1 MAADLKE
8 PPMRAAWLAALAI
21 VALTTGFASVRAET
35 GTGALKVLL
44 LTDGTD
50 VARWAPA
57 IPLLEAA
64 GLRVQLLPPAPDDF
78 VDETQWALNDG
89 PTVLVGAG
97 WSGTAISAIGS
108 DHRVKALVYLAAS
121 APEAGEDFNALAA
134 RFSVPAEGV
143 KRMEAAAP
151 ITRKIDSTAL
161 QEKPRFYAVST
172 QDAALPEGLQRFYA
186 ARLKAKTIVLDAM
199 ESRPREIAGL
209 ILEAAG
215 MKPAACGGVEDDGT
229 GACAAP
235 ALPRSLADGCKCT
248 KTPLESLI
256 EP

>member
-1 MAADLKE
+1 
-8 PPMRAAWLAALAI
+8 MRASWLALFV
-21 VALTTGFASVRAET
+21 VALTTGFTPAQADTGVR
-35 GTGALKVLL
+35 GPKVLL

-89 PTVLVGAG
+89 PTVLVGVG
-97 WSGTAISAIGS
+97 WSGTAISVIGG
-108 DHRVKALVYLAAS
+108 DQRVTALVYLAAS
-121 APEAGEDFNALAA
+121 APEAGEDFNALAT
-134 RFSVPAEGV
+134 RFAVPAEGV
-143 KRMEAAAP
+143 TRMEAAAP
-151 ITRKIDSTAL
+151 LTRRIDGAAL
-161 QEKPRFYAVST
+161 REKPRFYAVAS

-186 ARLKAKTIVLDAM
+186 VRMKAKTVVLDAF
-199 ESRPREIAGL
+199 ETRPREIAGL

-215 MKPAACGGVEDDGT
+215 MKPAACGAADDNGT

-235 ALPRSLADGCKCT
+235 ALPRSLAEGCKCT
-248 KTPLESLI
+248 KEPLESLI